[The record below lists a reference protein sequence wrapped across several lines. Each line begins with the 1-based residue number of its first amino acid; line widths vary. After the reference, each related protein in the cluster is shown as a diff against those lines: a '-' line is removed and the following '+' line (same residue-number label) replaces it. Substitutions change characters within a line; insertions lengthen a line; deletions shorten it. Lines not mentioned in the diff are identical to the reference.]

1 MKRLLCLVALSLA
14 VPGCASRYKLDA
26 NAPTYAAMAKIRV
39 KVNKTNNREVEI
51 TIEHLAPPQRIPG
64 GYRGYAVWFRVPGH
78 GVVKAGLLDYNEKK
92 RRGKLEATT
101 PHEKFEVL
109 ITLEQDTS
117 VQQPSNMVIV
127 NKIVGA
133 A

>member
-1 MKRLLCLVALSLA
+1 MSLA
-14 VPGCASRYKLDA
+14 VGGCASRYKLDA
-26 NAPTYAAMAKIRV
+26 NAPTYAAQAKIRV
-39 KVNKTNNREVEI
+39 KVNKTENREVDI
-51 TIEHLAPPQRIPG
+51 TIEHLAPPTRLPG
-64 GYRGYAVWFRVPGH
+64 GYSSYAVWFRVPGH
-78 GVVKAGLLDYNEKK
+78 GVTKAGVLKYNEKK

-109 ITLEQDTS
+109 ITLEPNSGSQ
-117 VQQPSNMVIV
+117 VPSNAVIV